1 MNKTIA
7 ILLGIASVWAVIWGI
22 AGYAMHGAGTGQLA
36 QADHVSTLAT
46 ALDRGAEVRFEGTVA
61 EAPKVKAPFSE
72 QDCLAAYTYV
82 AIRGSYR
89 DSQDRIVHTSS
100 AIKTSRVGPV
110 TIGLMLGE
118 KRVELPLDRWMPSDE
133 TTSEGLREIPQR
145 LGVTDAEI
153 ADAKAK
159 LRGDPGLYY
168 VSETRLEAGQR
179 FFVVGKLEDHEGPPR
194 LEPDPMF
201 ERVVLFPGSH
211 DEYIEKLRGSGG
223 GLKIAAWILGAGVG
237 PLPLVIIG
245 IVLLV
250 RSRKREASAA
260 AA

>member
-1 MNKTIA
+1 MTKTIA
-7 ILLGIASVWAVIWGI
+7 ILLGIASVWAIAWGLGGYGMYA
-22 AGYAMHGAGTGQLA
+22 AGREKLA
-36 QADHVSTLAT
+36 QSDHVSTLAT
-46 ALDRGAEVRFEGTVA
+46 ALDRGAEVRFEGVIA

-110 TIGLMLGE
+110 TIGIMLGD
-118 KRVELPLDRWMPSDE
+118 KRVELPLDRWMPSEE
-133 TTSEGLREIPQR
+133 TTSEGLREIPPR
-145 LGVTDAEI
+145 LGVTQAEI

-159 LRGDPGLYY
+159 LRGDPGMFY
-168 VSETRLEAGQR
+168 VSESTLDAGQR

-194 LEPDPMF
+194 LEPDPTF

-211 DEYIEKLRGSGG
+211 EAYIEKLRGSGG
-223 GLKIAAWILGAGVG
+223 WLKIAAWILGAGVG

-250 RSRKREASAA
+250 RLRKREVSAA
-260 AA
+260 TA